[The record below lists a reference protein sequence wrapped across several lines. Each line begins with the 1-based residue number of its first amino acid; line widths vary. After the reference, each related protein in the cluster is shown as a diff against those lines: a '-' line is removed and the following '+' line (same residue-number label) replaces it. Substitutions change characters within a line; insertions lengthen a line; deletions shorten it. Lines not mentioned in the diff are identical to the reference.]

1 METDTLETLWSPKKL
16 AAFLG
21 VHRGTIYRWIYEGK
35 VKTIRVG
42 GGRRILQSE
51 VYKITTLGTNQKN
64 ETKREQ
70 SKEGE

>member
-16 AAFLG
+16 ASFLE
-21 VHRGTIYRWIYEGK
+21 VHRSTIYRWIHEGK

>member
-42 GGRRILQSE
+42 GGVKIPQSE
-51 VYKITTLGTNQKN
+51 VYKITTFGTNQKN
-64 ETKREQ
+64 ETKNEQ
-70 SKEGE
+70 PKIE